1 MEHYDATTGSV
12 FFSRTGCCHDIS
24 RGLRRI
30 PICFKTEL
38 VVLFKLAWPM
48 CISQMLTFLVSFV
61 STVFC
66 GHLGKTELAG
76 VVLAIGAINVTGISI
91 GAGLSSACDTLIS
104 QTFGSGNV
112 LQVGLVVQRAI
123 LILLLACLPCWALL
137 VNTELI
143 LLAVRQSPEVA
154 RLSQTYVKIFM
165 PALPASFMYS
175 LEVRYLQ
182 NQAIIWP
189 TVITGVVVNI
199 INALINY
206 ILLYVLDMGVAGSA
220 IANAVSQFAMAG
232 ILFLYIWRRGLY
244 KATWSGW
251 SRECLTEWGAFMGLA
266 IPSMIMLCVEWWTYE
281 MGSFLA
287 GLISEVELGAQAV
300 VFELANLVI
309 MFPLGF
315 GVAGSVRVGNALGAG
330 DTEQAKLSAKLTIL
344 CSVLIS
350 SCLSVVIAILKDR
363 ISYMFTY
370 DEEIRLRAAEVVA
383 LYAPFLILDALAL
396 SAGSIVR
403 GAGRQRVGALCGIL
417 GYYGVGFP
425 IGVSLMFPAKLGIK
439 GLWLGLLVCV
449 ALQSTFLLGYLFR
462 MDWQKVTVEA
472 QVRAGVLGNV
482 PETLPSAPG
491 GEEGPPGREKGSPLL
506 RGRATVEEEDPAAPG
521 EGPADGEAA
530 PPLCPAPPRPSLPR
544 LLLRRGPALGAML
557 AILLTGILTDWLIPR
572 TVT

>member
-1 MEHYDATTGSV
+1 MEHYAATTGSV

-30 PICFKTEL
+30 PVGFKTEL

-287 GLISEVELGAQAV
+287 VEADAV
-300 VFELANLVI
+300 YRASQ
-309 MFPLGF
+309 FPLGF

-482 PETLPSAPG
+482 PETIPSAPG
-491 GEEGPPGREKGSPLL
+491 GEEGPPGREEDSQLF
-506 RGRATVEEEDPAAPG
+506 RGRATEEEEDPAAP
-521 EGPADGEAA
+521 
-530 PPLCPAPPRPSLPR
+530 PLRPAPPRPSLPR